1 MPSVILSFM
10 ESNVTLKLD
19 DALLK
24 QARKT
29 AVDED
34 TSLSAWVA
42 NLIVENLRKQDGR
55 RAARRKALAALAAKF
70 ELEPGR
76 FTRSELHER

>member
-1 MPSVILSFM
+1 M